1 MGETSEPPRTA
12 PTRLIVAGDTVLA
25 MPRHI
30 KLRHDPGRGRWII
43 LAPERVFNP
52 DDTAVS
58 VLQLL
63 NGQRSVN
70 DIAEGLSREYQ
81 APLDVVTNDIV
92 AMLQDLTDK
101 GVLVRAA
108 GGQERP

>member
-1 MGETSEPPRTA
+1 MAETSETRTA
-12 PTRLIVAGDTVLA
+12 PVRLIVTEGTVLV

-52 DDTAVS
+52 DETAVE
-58 VLQLL
+58 VLKLID
-63 NGQRSVN
+63 GQRSVN
-70 DIAEGLSREYQ
+70 AIAEVLSRDYQ
-81 APLDVVTNDIV
+81 APLDVVTSDIL

-101 GVLVRAA
+101 GVLAEA
-108 GGQERP
+108 GRG

>member
-1 MGETSEPPRTA
+1 MAETSETRSA
-12 PTRLIVAGDTVLA
+12 PTRLIVTGETVLA

-52 DDTAVS
+52 DETAVE
-58 VLQLL
+58 VLKLMD
-63 NGQRSVN
+63 GQRSVN
-70 DIAEGLSREYQ
+70 AIAEALSQEYQ
-81 APLDVVTNDIV
+81 APLEVVTNDIL

-101 GVLVRAA
+101 GVLVKA
-108 GGQERP
+108 

>member
-1 MGETSEPPRTA
+1 MAETSETRSA

-52 DDTAVS
+52 DETAVEE
-58 VLQLL
+58 LEHLD
-63 NGQRSVN
+63 GQRSVN
-70 DIAEGLSREYQ
+70 AIAETLSQEYQ
-81 APLDVVTNDIV
+81 APLDVVTDDIL

-101 GVLVRAA
+101 GVLVKAEK
-108 GGQERP
+108 G

>member
-1 MGETSEPPRTA
+1 MAETSEPRSV
-12 PTRLIVAGDTVLA
+12 PTRLIVAGDTVLG

-52 DDTAVS
+52 DDTAVE
-58 VLQLL
+58 VLRRVD
-63 NGQRSVN
+63 GQRSVN
-70 DIAEGLSREYQ
+70 EIAEALSQEYQ
-81 APLDVVTNDIV
+81 APLEVVTTDIV

-101 GVLVRAA
+101 GVLVKAA
-108 GGQERP
+108 TGGATR

>member
-1 MGETSEPPRTA
+1 MAETSEPPRSV
-12 PTRLIVAGDTVLA
+12 PTRLIVAGETVLA
-25 MPRHI
+25 LPKHI

-52 DDTAVS
+52 DETAVE
-58 VLQLL
+58 VLKLL
-63 NGQRSVN
+63 DGQRSVN
-70 DIAEGLSREYQ
+70 AIAETLSQEYQ

-101 GVLVRAA
+101 GVLVKA
-108 GGQERP
+108 

>member
-1 MGETSEPPRTA
+1 MAEPETPPDTPEA
-12 PTRLIVAGDTVLA
+12 KPIPTRLIVEGDTKLK

-52 DDTAVS
+52 DEIAVV
-58 VLQLL
+58 VLQRLD
-63 NGQRSVN
+63 GQRSVSE
-70 DIAEGLSREYQ
+70 IAEGLSQDYE
-81 APLDVVTNDIV
+81 APLEVVTDDII

-101 GVLVRAA
+101 GVLVRA
-108 GGQERP
+108 

>member
-1 MGETSEPPRTA
+1 MSEPETPEKPA
-12 PTRLIVAGDTVLA
+12 AKPIPTRLMVTGETKLK

-52 DDTAVS
+52 DEIAVV
-58 VLQLL
+58 VLQRLD
-63 NGQRSVN
+63 GQRSVN
-70 DIAEGLSREYQ
+70 DIAEVLSQEYE
-81 APLDVVTNDIV
+81 APLEVVTNDIV

-101 GVLVRAA
+101 GVLVQA
-108 GGQERP
+108 